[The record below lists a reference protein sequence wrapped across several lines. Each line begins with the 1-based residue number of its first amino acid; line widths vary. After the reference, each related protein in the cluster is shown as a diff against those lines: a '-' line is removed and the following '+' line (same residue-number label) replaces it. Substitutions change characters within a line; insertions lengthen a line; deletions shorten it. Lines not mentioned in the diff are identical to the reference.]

1 VPQIACWANIDFV
14 PLLFFFVPRQYSRE
28 IPDMIQDF
36 IQTMSVHDQPEG
48 QIEMAIPGVVPSQ
61 LT

>member
-1 VPQIACWANIDFV
+1 
-14 PLLFFFVPRQYSRE
+14 
-28 IPDMIQDF
+28 MIQAF

-48 QIEMAIPGVVPSQ
+48 QIEMEIPGVVPSQ